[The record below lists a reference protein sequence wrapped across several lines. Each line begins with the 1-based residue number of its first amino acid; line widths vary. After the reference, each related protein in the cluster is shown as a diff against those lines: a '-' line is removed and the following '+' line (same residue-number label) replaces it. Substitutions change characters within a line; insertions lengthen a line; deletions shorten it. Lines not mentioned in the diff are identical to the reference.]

1 MARLRRVVAL
11 AWIAAGVVSLA
22 ACHVAPRADP
32 TPPPGPVRDTAPYW
46 CQLVPRIALWQV
58 TGVAPSQ
65 VVEDLRSKDAAPDN
79 DLKCTAQLAGDF
91 GLLVEIE
98 SGRFATQVAF
108 QQLRPSRLPTSTL
121 PVDLGLARA
130 RQNGPQWLGF
140 ALYYCGKSP
149 HLALIS
155 LRQIVADR
163 DPLTELAALLTIAER
178 RWAAVAKCTLNTSA
192 PPPVPA
198 P

>member
-1 MARLRRVVAL
+1 MARLRRVAFL

-22 ACHVAPRADP
+22 ACHGAPRPDP
-32 TPPPGPVRDTAPYW
+32 TPPPGAVTDTAPYW
-46 CQLVPRIALWQV
+46 CQLVPRTALWQV

-65 VVEDLRSKDAAPDN
+65 VVENLRSKDAAPDN
-79 DLKCTAQLAGDF
+79 DLECTAQLAGDF
-91 GLLVEIE
+91 GLLVEID

-108 QQLRPSRLPTSTL
+108 QQLRPGRLALSTL
-121 PVDLGLARA
+121 PADLGLARA
-130 RQNGPQWLGF
+130 RHNGPQWFGF
-140 ALYYCGKSP
+140 ALYYCGRSP

-155 LRQIVADR
+155 LQQVVADR

-178 RWAAVAKCTLNTSA
+178 RWAAMAKCTLNTSA